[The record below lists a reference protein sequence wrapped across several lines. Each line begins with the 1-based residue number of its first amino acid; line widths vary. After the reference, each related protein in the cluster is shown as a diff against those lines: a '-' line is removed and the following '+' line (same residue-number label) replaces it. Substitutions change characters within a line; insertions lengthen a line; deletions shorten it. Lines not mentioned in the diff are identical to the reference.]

1 MNLAKRKL
9 EQDRSLL
16 VCSVGVAHP
25 TVIDVLGYA
34 GFDCFELDREHGAI
48 GVETME
54 WLLASCRAAGM
65 EPFWRMGKFDE
76 AEVKCALDMG
86 YNSFIIP
93 HVRGAADVERAVA
106 ATRYAPRG
114 RRGVGA
120 GRPIRFGLD
129 DPVSYIETAHEDLMV
144 GFMIEEPEAV
154 EEIEKIVQVEGV
166 GMVQLGFW
174 DLSVAY
180 GLPIQQRHSR
190 LVEAADRV
198 LKAARRHGVTVGIP
212 PVSAEDMQYWQGRG
226 ARYFEVSSAA
236 GLLGKAAQECVRE
249 YSQVRASAALEGV

>member
-1 MNLAKRKL
+1 MNQAKQKFRNGS
-9 EQDRSLL
+9 SLL
-16 VCSVGVAHP
+16 VCSVGIAHP
-25 TVIDVLGYA
+25 VVIDALGFG
-34 GFDCFELDREHGAI
+34 GFDVVELDREHGAI

-76 AEVKCALDMG
+76 AEMKCALDMG

-93 HVRGAADVERAVA
+93 HVRGAADVERAVGA
-106 ATRYAPRG
+106 SRYAPRG

-120 GRPIRFGLD
+120 GRPIRFGLE
-129 DPVSYIETAHEDLMV
+129 DPVSYIEKADEDLMV

-154 EEIEKIVQVEGV
+154 EDIEKIAAVEGV
-166 GMVQLGFW
+166 GLIQVGFW

-180 GLPIQQRHSR
+180 GVPIQERHPR
-190 LVEAADRV
+190 LVAAASKVLEAG
-198 LKAARRHGVTVGIP
+198 LKHGVCVGIP
-212 PVSAEDMQYWQGRG
+212 PVSAEDMRHWQERG

-236 GLLGKAAQECVRE
+236 GLLSRGARDCVRE
-249 YSQVRASAALEGV
+249 YSGARPARQKG

>member
-1 MNLAKRKL
+1 MNLAKQKL
-9 EQDRSLL
+9 SEDRPLL
-16 VCSVGVAHP
+16 VCSVGIAHP
-25 TVIDVLGYA
+25 TVIDALGYA
-34 GFDCFELDREHGAI
+34 GFDCVELDREHGAI
-48 GVETME
+48 GVEAME
-54 WLLASCRAAGM
+54 WLLSNCRAAGM

-76 AEVKCALDMG
+76 AEMKCALDMG
-86 YNSFIIP
+86 YSSFIIP
-93 HVRGAADVERAVA
+93 HSRSAADVERAVA

-129 DPVSYIETAHEDLMV
+129 DPVPYIQRAHEDLMV

-154 EEIEKIVQVEGV
+154 EDIEKIVSIEGV

-180 GLPIQQRHSR
+180 GLPIQERHPR
-190 LVEAADRV
+190 LVSAATKV
-198 LKAARRHGVTVGIP
+198 LEAARRRGVAVGIP
-212 PVSAEDMQYWQGRG
+212 PVSAEDMQHWQQRG

-236 GLLGKAAQECVRE
+236 GLLSRAAQNCVRE
-249 YSQVRASAALEGV
+249 YSRLGVPAAVKG